1 MKMEEKIELME
12 LWTEEVRGFDDMRA
26 SQKNLLFV
34 QKRMV
39 IEGRLALVDVQVK
52 AQSTAAAFCL

>member
-1 MKMEEKIELME
+1 
-12 LWTEEVRGFDDMRA
+12 MRA

>member
-12 LWTEEVRGFDDMRA
+12 LWTEEVRGLDDMRA
-26 SQKNLLFV
+26 SQNNLLFV

-39 IEGRLALVDVQVK
+39 IEGWLALMNVQVK
-52 AQSTAAAFCL
+52 AQSMAAAFSS

>member
-12 LWTEEVRGFDDMRA
+12 LWTEEVRGLDDMRA
-26 SQKNLLFV
+26 SQNNLLFG

-39 IEGRLALVDVQVK
+39 IEGWLALMNVQVK
-52 AQSTAAAFCL
+52 AQSMAAAFSS